1 MTNFAKRTLRRWQL
15 AMKKSA
21 IICFLGTDGSG
32 KSTLAKYLCGELKRA
47 QYNVAYIWWLEG
59 EQSLLRK
66 AIKAFGKSVDM
77 ARDARHE
84 RPGMQRQRTTDR
96 LFRSFY
102 PVLPFLDYLRFGL
115 IHAWLPKIA
124 SKDKIIIFDRFMYD
138 VVLALSE
145 EFEFTERRRK
155 RLFELCNLLLPKPDL
170 VFIIDVP
177 AELSYSRKKDEIR
190 SVREAEE
197 KRESYKELGSLLQTL
212 TPGRLVQIDNSCDV
226 AEAEAEILKE
236 TLAFIGGDGS

>member
-1 MTNFAKRTLRRWQL
+1 
-15 AMKKSA
+15 MKKSA
-21 IICFLGTDGSG
+21 IICFLGVDGSG

-66 AIKAFGKSVDM
+66 AIKAFGKFADVE
-77 ARDARHE
+77 RGTRHE
-84 RPGMQRQRTTDR
+84 RPNVKRQSTTSR

-102 PVLPFLDYLRFGL
+102 PPIPLLDYLRFGFT
-115 IHAWLPKIA
+115 HAWLPKIA
-124 SKDKIIIFDRFMYD
+124 SKDKILIFDRFMYD
-138 VVLALSE
+138 VILALSE
-145 EFEFTERRRK
+145 EFEFTEARRK
-155 RLFELCNLLLPKPDL
+155 RLFRLCNRLLPKPDL

-197 KRESYKELGSLLQTL
+197 KRESYRELGSLLETF
-212 TPGRLVQIDNSCDV
+212 TSARVVRIDNSRDV
-226 AEAEAEILKE
+226 AEAKAEILKE
-236 TLAFIGGDGS
+236 TLAFIEGDSS